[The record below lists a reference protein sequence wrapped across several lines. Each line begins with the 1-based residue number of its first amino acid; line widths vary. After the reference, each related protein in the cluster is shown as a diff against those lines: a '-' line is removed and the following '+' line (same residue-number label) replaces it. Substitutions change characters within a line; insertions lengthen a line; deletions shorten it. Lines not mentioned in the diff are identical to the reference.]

1 MSRNVCKIHG
11 NGKKK
16 ESQSLVLSDLL
27 KLAIR
32 HKSDT
37 KEGTMACR
45 GALWVIDDCTRRGQ
59 PQTVPRILYTSPI
72 AGHS

>member
-1 MSRNVCKIHG
+1 MFVKYMEMV
-11 NGKKK
+11 KK

-27 KLAIR
+27 KMAIR
-32 HKSDT
+32 HESDT

-45 GALWVIDDCTRRGQ
+45 GALWVIDDCTRQGQ